1 MPPQADTQG
10 ISIMANNPA
19 QIAARIR
26 ELRDILEYSS
36 VDVAAKLNI
45 SEQEYLDFE
54 NNVKSIPI
62 STLYELADL
71 FNVDFTVLLTGED
84 PKMGDYTLVRSGQ
97 GVDVD
102 RYPGYS
108 FQSLAYNFKGRIME
122 PLYVCL
128 EPHEDEAH
136 EASLVA
142 HGGQEFNLVLE
153 GTVKVVLG
161 KHEFFLNAGD
171 SLYFDPRIPHG
182 QRAVGGPA
190 KFVTIISKDT
200 K

>member
-1 MPPQADTQG
+1 
-10 ISIMANNPA
+10 MANNPA

-108 FQSLAYNFKGRIME
+108 FQSLRLTLFSTCSSMSSGR
-122 PLYVCL
+122 LQKK
-128 EPHEDEAH
+128 
-136 EASLVA
+136 S
-142 HGGQEFNLVLE
+142 
-153 GTVKVVLG
+153 
-161 KHEFFLNAGD
+161 
-171 SLYFDPRIPHG
+171 IPVFSSNSSMLM
-182 QRAVGGPA
+182 A
-190 KFVTIISKDT
+190 
-200 K
+200 

>member
-1 MPPQADTQG
+1 
-10 ISIMANNPA
+10 
-19 QIAARIR
+19 
-26 ELRDILEYSS
+26 
-36 VDVAAKLNI
+36 
-45 SEQEYLDFE
+45 
-54 NNVKSIPI
+54 
-62 STLYELADL
+62 
-71 FNVDFTVLLTGED
+71 
-84 PKMGDYTLVRSGQ
+84 
-97 GVDVD
+97 
-102 RYPGYS
+102 
-108 FQSLAYNFKGRIME
+108 ME